1 MRSKNKLLPDRVM
14 TAFEMQRR
22 PAAFQRQAL
31 QAPLTITSNGEPTL
45 IVMSVEEYHRLCQKG
60 EGDHLPPDGVAET
73 GYPAIM
79 KRNDAI
85 DRIRHARETLA
96 RLGIAH
102 VALFGS
108 VARNTADELSDVD
121 VVVDTAD
128 GRAPGLFKLAQIQ
141 DQLEAILGRPVDVIS
156 RRGLDN
162 TKKLKRH
169 VNAELVNVF

>member
-1 MRSKNKLLPDRVM
+1 
-14 TAFEMQRR
+14 
-22 PAAFQRQAL
+22 
-31 QAPLTITSNGEPTL
+31 
-45 IVMSVEEYHRLCQKG
+45 
-60 EGDHLPPDGVAET
+60 
-73 GYPAIM
+73 
-79 KRNDAI
+79 
-85 DRIRHARETLA
+85 
-96 RLGIAH
+96 
-102 VALFGS
+102 